1 MRDLWFKIRPKFW
14 KAQVDLTGARG
25 DVSYYGRIWKV
36 VVIGISIVA
45 VFPLVAM
52 TYMNMSTYR
61 VALKTEMI
69 LPVARLVSNTK
80 RTMSHFLTE
89 RRAALTYIIQD
100 PSLDADCAHGC
111 INQILK
117 RLKTSHGGFVDLGI
131 IDSGGVQRAYAGPYD
146 LKGKNYNEQDWFGE
160 VLVKGVYV
168 SDVFA
173 GYRKIPHFVIAVKQ
187 EQDNGDFFILRATID
202 TDRFNALIGSLDL
215 RPFTDVFLIN
225 RQGIL
230 QTPSRFHGNMLDK
243 ISLPIPSVSRRTEV
257 QEISDAKGQPSI
269 MGYAYI
275 DDSPFIFVVIKQEKA
290 LMKNVDRLRRNLS
303 LFLGISVAIILIVIL
318 ATATH
323 LVNGIYEADW
333 KRTSATHKIE
343 HTNKMASIGR
353 LAAGVAHEINNPL
366 AIINEKGGLLKDIL
380 SMSKKPPSKEKLI
393 SLVDSILY
401 SVERCSVI
409 THRLLGFARHIEV
422 RSETIDLRQFIEEV
436 LSFIGKEAEYR
447 NIAVSLELADDV
459 PVIETDRGRLQQVF
473 LNVTNNAF
481 AAVDDGGKIDIS
493 VEARGPERASVT
505 ITDNGHGIPPEHLRT
520 IFEPFFSTKGP
531 KGTGLGLSITYGLV
545 KKLGGEISVESE
557 VGKGTSFTI
566 TLPVKRREAPIEGIA
581 SR

>member
-1 MRDLWFKIRPKFW
+1 MRDIWSRIRPKFW
-14 KAQVDLTGARG
+14 RAQVDLTGARE
-25 DVSYYGRIWKV
+25 DVSYYGRIWKI

-52 TYMNMSTYR
+52 TYMNMSQYQE
-61 VALKTEMI
+61 ALKTEMI

-80 RTMSHFLTE
+80 RTMSDFLTE
-89 RRAALTYIIQD
+89 RRAALTYIVQD
-100 PSLDADCAHGC
+100 PSLDADCARGC
-111 INQILK
+111 LSQILK
-117 RLKTSHGGFVDLGI
+117 RLRSSHGGFVDLGI
-131 IDSGGVQRAYAGPYD
+131 IDSHGVQRAYAGPYD
-146 LKGKNYNEQDWFGE
+146 LKGKNYHEQEWFRE

-187 EQDNGDFFILRATID
+187 EQDDGDFFILRATID
-202 TDRFNALIGSLDL
+202 TERFNALIGSLDI
-215 RPFTDVFLIN
+215 RPLTDVFMIN

-230 QTPSRFHGNMLDK
+230 QTPSRFNGDMLDK
-243 ISLPIPSVSRRTEV
+243 ISLPIPSFSARTEV
-257 QEISDAKGQPSI
+257 HESLDARGQPSI
-269 MGYAYI
+269 VGYAYI
-275 DDSPFIFVVIKQEKA
+275 GDSPFIFVVIKQEKE

-303 LFLGISVAIILIVIL
+303 LFLGVSVAIILIVIL

-323 LVNGIYEADW
+323 LVNGIYEADLN
-333 KRTSATHKIE
+333 RTSATHKIE

-380 SMSKKPPSKEKLI
+380 SLSKDPPPQDKVI

-447 NIAVSLELADDV
+447 NIAVNLDLADDV
-459 PVIETDRGRLQQVF
+459 PVIESDRGRLQQVF

-493 VEARGPERASVT
+493 VKARGQKRVSVT
-505 ITDNGHGIPPEHLRT
+505 ITDNGSGIPPEHLRT
-520 IFEPFFSTKGP
+520 IFEPFFSTKGQ

-557 VGKGTSFTI
+557 VGKGTSFTV